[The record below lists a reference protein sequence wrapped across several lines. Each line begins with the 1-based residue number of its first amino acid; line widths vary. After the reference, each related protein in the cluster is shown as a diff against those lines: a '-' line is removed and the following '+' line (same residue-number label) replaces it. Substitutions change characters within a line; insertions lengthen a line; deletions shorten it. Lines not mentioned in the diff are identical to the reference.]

1 VLQYWRNGEEIAI
14 ADPPTGIGFKFMS
27 LGFKLRDL
35 FKPRGRVL
43 EETGIQE
50 GDTVLD
56 FGCGPGGNIKPLV
69 NMVGSYGK
77 IYALDINP
85 EAIRMVKNFASRNHL
100 GNIETIISDGETGL
114 TDGSMDYV
122 LLFDVLHHLPRPETI
137 LVEFHRILK
146 PDGILA
152 MSDPHM
158 KDEEIKE
165 IIGGSGYFKLR
176 TRNKNAF
183 LFSRIG

>member
-1 VLQYWRNGEEIAI
+1 
-14 ADPPTGIGFKFMS
+14 MS

-43 EETGIQE
+43 GETSIRK

-56 FGCGPGGNIKPLV
+56 FGCGPGGYIKPLSK
-69 NMVGSYGK
+69 MVGPYGK

-85 EAIRMVKNFASRNHL
+85 QAINTVKDFAARNHL
-100 GNIETIISDGETGL
+100 ANIETIISDCKTGL
-114 TDGSMDYV
+114 TDGSTDYV
-122 LLFDVLHHLPRPETI
+122 LLFDVLHHLPQPETI
-137 LVEFHRILK
+137 LAEFHRVLK

-152 MSDPHM
+152 MSDHHM
-158 KDEEIKE
+158 KDEDINN
-165 IIGGSGYFKLR
+165 IIGGSGYFKLKIR
-176 TRNKNAF
+176 EKNAF